1 MAANFAGDRWC
12 ESSFH
17 HCFFFNIFY
26 CFEDFRKSFRHHGK
40 RMVPAKGIRDEPI
53 CERVSV
59 IVRPSIPMAVAR
71 PLNPPQEFL
80 SALAAPGIF
89 DHGHNS
95 SPLYCVTGEK
105 QPPAPPAA
113 LE

>member
-1 MAANFAGDRWC
+1 
-12 ESSFH
+12 
-17 HCFFFNIFY
+17 
-26 CFEDFRKSFRHHGK
+26 
-40 RMVPAKGIRDEPI
+40 MVPAKGIRDEPI

-89 DHGHNS
+89 DHGH
-95 SPLYCVTGEK
+95 K
-105 QPPAPPAA
+105 
-113 LE
+113 